1 MKIVRNNPIQKG
13 NNKMKRYALM
23 FTLCFFIVTAI
34 SGQSAVK
41 VRVKDIAEIQ
51 GIHEAYLFG
60 TGLVVG
66 LNGTGDSKNQLTTQ
80 YLTNMIERMGT
91 TVPPSAIKAK
101 NAAVVTVDAYLPPFA
116 KRGSRIGVRVSS
128 MHDASSLQGG
138 MLIATPLTD
147 VMDMS
152 KQVYAI
158 GQGQIS
164 VGGYSYSE
172 GGESSQ
178 KNHPTVGHIPGG
190 GVVHKEM
197 QLELIED
204 EDLVLVLYRADFTT
218 ASNLVDGIN
227 EAFEK
232 DLATATDGGT
242 VNVKIPAEY
251 KDNQVGFISKIG
263 QITLEVDTPATV
275 VIDERTGTI
284 AIGANVKISPVAVTH
299 GNIQVEVINQ
309 TGILQPLPLSDGE
322 TAIVQESELNVSEEG
337 GPLRVLPESTS
348 IREVVEALNSLGA
361 TPRDLIAILQNIERQ
376 GALHAK
382 LIIR

>member
-1 MKIVRNNPIQKG
+1 MRKYVLI
-13 NNKMKRYALM
+13 
-23 FTLCFFIVTAI
+23 FTLCLFIMTVTG
-34 SGQSAVK
+34 GQSTVK

-80 YLTNMIERMGT
+80 YLTNMIERMG
-91 TVPPSAIKAK
+91 VSVSPSAIKAK
-101 NAAVVTVDAYLPPFA
+101 NVAVVTIDAYLPPFA
-116 KRGSRIGVRVSS
+116 KSGSRIDVRVSS
-128 MHDASSLQGG
+128 MHDAKSLQGG

-152 KQVYAI
+152 KQLYAMA
-158 GQGQIS
+158 QGQIS
-164 VGGYSYSE
+164 VGGFSFGA
-172 GGESSQ
+172 GGESTQ
-178 KNHPTVGHIPGG
+178 KNHPTVGYVPGG
-190 GVVHKEM
+190 AVVRKEM
-197 QLELIED
+197 RVELIED

-218 ASNLVDGIN
+218 VSNLVGAIN
-227 EAFEK
+227 ESFEQ
-232 DLATATDGGT
+232 DIAAAVDGGT
-242 VNVKIPAEY
+242 VNVKIPPEY
-251 KDNQVGFISKIG
+251 KNNPVGFISQVG
-263 QITLEVDTPATV
+263 QVTLEVDTSATV

-284 AIGANVKISPVAVTH
+284 VIGANVKISPVAVTH

-309 TGILQPLPLSDGE
+309 TGVSQPLPLSEGE
-322 TAIVQESELNVSEEG
+322 TTIVQESELNVSEEA

-348 IREVVEALNSLGA
+348 IREVVDALNALGA
-361 TPRDLIAILQNIERQ
+361 TPRDLIVILQNIERQ